1 MSAPVSLRGITWNH
15 SRGYSPVVATA
26 ARFAELHPGI
36 RIEWE
41 RRSLQAF
48 EEFPVERLAPDYDLI
63 VLDHPFVGHAARNGM
78 LLPLDQHLPADFLAD
93 QAAQAVGASH
103 ASYSFGGHHW
113 ALAIDA
119 AAPVAFWRGDLLA
132 RAEAEA
138 PRTWPEA
145 IALARRGRVEVPAAP
160 INCLMNFYML
170 GLALGETPFAAREHV
185 VTRPVGLE
193 SLALLRE
200 LIGHCAGG
208 CWERNPI
215 ASHDLVASAENS
227 RIAYCPFAYGYSNYA
242 RDGYAPHRLDF
253 GEPPQ
258 FRGAPLRP
266 TLGGTGLAV
275 SALRPGHR
283 AEALAYAQY
292 VASGPIQRTIY
303 AHAGGQPGHRGA
315 WVDAENN
322 RLTHD
327 YFRRTLPTL
336 ERAYLRPRYFGH
348 IEFQESAS
356 PIVHAALRDAA
367 SDGDALDRI
376 DALYRRT
383 LLHALSLA

>member
-1 MSAPVSLRGITWNH
+1 MSAPISLRGITWNH
-15 SRGYSPVVATA
+15 SRGYAPMVATA
-26 ARFAELHPGI
+26 GRFAELHPGI

-63 VLDHPFVGHAARNGM
+63 VLDHPFVGRAAREGM
-78 LLPLDQHLPADFLAD
+78 LLALDQHLPADFLEE
-93 QAAQAVGASH
+93 QAAHTVGLSH
-103 ASYSFGGHHW
+103 ASYAFGGHQW

-119 AAPVAFWRGDLLA
+119 AAPVAFWREDLLA
-132 RAEAEA
+132 RLGEPV

-145 IALARRGRVEVPAAP
+145 LALARRGRVEVPSAP
-160 INCLMNFYML
+160 INCLMNFYMMCV
-170 GLALGETPFAAREHV
+170 ALGETPFLNPERV
-185 VTRPVGLE
+185 VTREVGRAA
-193 SLALLRE
+193 LAQLRE
-200 LIGHCAGG
+200 LLACCDSGG
-208 CWERNPI
+208 WERNPI
-215 ASHDLVASAENS
+215 ASHDLVASSENT

-242 RDGYAPHRLDF
+242 REGYAAHRLRF

-275 SALRPGHR
+275 SALRPHR
-283 AEALAYAQY
+283 AEALAYTRF
-292 VASGPIQRTIY
+292 VASAAIQRTLY

-315 WVDAENN
+315 WLDPENN

-327 YFRRTLPTL
+327 YFIRTLPTL
-336 ERAYLRPRYFGH
+336 ERAFLRPRYFGH
-348 IEFQESAS
+348 IDFQEASS

-367 SDGDALDRI
+367 QDAEALSRL
-376 DALYRRT
+376 DALYGRT
-383 LLHALSLA
+383 FQHTPPAP